1 MEVTLPHRLN
11 NSVVVVDDVLRDLG
25 LAAVDLDAVV
35 RDDRVRADALGVQ
48 AGEQRS
54 LFRRVGVALLDVR
67 DGNFAERMHLL
78 EMALVDERLD
88 VRLDV
93 VDVAV
98 DGPLA
103 LELFD
108 LVNVPALV

>member
-48 AGEQRS
+48 AGEQGS
-54 LFRRVGVALLDVR
+54 LFRRVGVAFLDVR
-67 DGNFAERMHLL
+67 DGNLAEGVHFL
-78 EMALVDERLD
+78 EVALVDERLD

-103 LELFD
+103 LKLFD
-108 LVNVPALV
+108 LMNVPTLV